1 MSLDNLSD
9 SRELTSEEA
18 TADVVD
24 DDEAVAE
31 GEVAAVE
38 AADADVAEADAEDV
52 PEEAD
57 GVERAAQGLITIG
70 LFLGFVTFILFCLPM
85 YFFN

>member
-9 SRELTSEEA
+9 SRELTSEEVA
-18 TADVVD
+18 ADVVD
-24 DDEAVAE
+24 DGAVAE
-31 GEVAAVE
+31 EGTAEVEAVDGEVTEVDGEEVE
-38 AADADVAEADAEDV
+38 
-52 PEEAD
+52 EEAD

>member
-1 MSLDNLSD
+1 MSLDNLPD
-9 SRELTSEEA
+9 SRELTVEPEM
-18 TADVVD
+18 AD
-24 DDEAVAE
+24 AVADQAVPDGE
-31 GEVAAVE
+31 LAAVQAADGEVVE
-38 AADADVAEADAEDV
+38 VDG
-52 PEEAD
+52 EEVEEEVD

>member
-9 SRELTSEEA
+9 SRELTSEEVA
-18 TADVVD
+18 ADVVD
-24 DDEAVAE
+24 DGAVAE
-31 GEVAAVE
+31 EGTAEVE
-38 AADADVAEADAEDV
+38 AVDG
-52 PEEAD
+52 EEVDGEEVEEETD